1 MLERLLSRAHARSLI
16 TAAVVASLS
25 ACGSGGDGSGSDDG
39 GGSNGGGGNA
49 GGGTTVPD
57 PDFASVRGLSADGV
71 MQDPATAAI
80 YQSPDDSGI
89 INIYVEID
97 PPVGDICRGDD
108 PTTPEDEENYA
119 GCTLD
124 DLDDDDDGS
133 DAFDPELKGTVRIG
147 SLAAGDDLTFRS
159 DEIEVRGASSR
170 QARQK
175 SYKVEF
181 EDGDWFGM
189 ERLQL
194 NKHPFDLSRIRNK
207 LSFDLF
213 KQIENFPS
221 LRTQFVHVFVKEE
234 TDADYQDGGLFT
246 NIEYMDDDWAD
257 NHGQEEQSNI
267 FKTEQ
272 FSFQSLE
279 DTPELTEDV
288 DSDAFE
294 TVLESKGDDEST
306 ETLIAMLNALN
317 DDDVPFDNVLKQY
330 FQADN
335 FRTWLGINI
344 LLSNDDTN
352 SQNFYLYRPSQID
365 NFYFTPW
372 DYDGAWDFFGQPAE
386 QLDFP
391 QRPRWTQGIANWWAM
406 PLVSRYVRNGGIP
419 ALQAKLDAL
428 QAGALAPA
436 NVETLIDS
444 YPIDDIVG
452 ILVNRAGPDLDGLP
466 TVNDGRSAEPQIREE
481 IERLPGT
488 IATAREEFDSTLDR
502 PMPVYT
508 AASLQ
513 NGNVV
518 LRWDESYD
526 IQNNA
531 LSYDVRL
538 ATSPL
543 LNGTRD
549 ACTSEDD
556 AMPMLNTNVV
566 FSRNGIQGTTVVP
579 TTALTPGQRY
589 YAQVIVRDSDGYC
602 QSSFDEYYDQ
612 ANDETYYGVFGF
624 TYTGTEIVT
633 AYEEQADAE

>member
-1 MLERLLSRAHARSLI
+1 MFERLLSRAYARSLI

-25 ACGSGGDGSGSDDG
+25 ACGSGGGGSGSDDG
-39 GGSNGGGGNA
+39 GSSGGGGGNA

-57 PDFASVRGLSADGV
+57 PDFASVRGLTADGV
-71 MQDPATAAI
+71 MQDPENAAI
-80 YQSPDDSGI
+80 YQSPDDSRI
-89 INIYVEID
+89 IDIYVEID

-108 PTTPEDEENYA
+108 PTTPEDEENYD
-119 GCTLD
+119 GCTLA
-124 DLDDDDDGS
+124 DLDQDNDGS
-133 DAFDPELKGTVRIG
+133 DAFDPELSGTVRIG
-147 SLAAGDDLTFRS
+147 SLAAGGDLTFRS

-170 QARQK
+170 EAQQK

-181 EDGDWFGM
+181 EDGNWFGM

-194 NKHPFDLSRIRNK
+194 NKHPYDLSRIRNK

-221 LRTQFVHVFVKEE
+221 LRTQFVHVYVKEE
-234 TDADYQDGGLFT
+234 NDADYQDGGLFT

-257 NHGQEEQSNI
+257 NHGQEEISNI
-267 FKTEQ
+267 FKAEQ

-279 DTPELTEDV
+279 ETPELEQDV
-288 DSDAFE
+288 GSDAFE
-294 TVLESKGDDEST
+294 AVLESKGEDEST

-419 ALQAKLDAL
+419 ALEAKLDAL

-436 NVETLIDS
+436 NVQTLIDS
-444 YPIDDIVG
+444 YPIDEIVQVL
-452 ILVNRAGPDLDGLP
+452 INQQGPDLDGLP
-466 TVNDGRSAEPQIREE
+466 TVNDGRSAEPQIRQE

-488 IATAREEFDSTLDR
+488 IAAAREEFDSTLDR

-508 AASLQ
+508 AALLE

-526 IQNNA
+526 IQNKG
-531 LSYDVRL
+531 LRYDVRL
-538 ATSPL
+538 ATSPV
-543 LNGTRD
+543 LNGTRS
-549 ACTSEDD
+549 ACAEDDD

-566 FSRNGIQGTTVVP
+566 FSRDGIQGTSVVP

-589 YAQVIVRDSDGYC
+589 YAQVIVRDGDGYC
-602 QSSFDEYYDQ
+602 QSSFDEYYDSDE
-612 ANDETYYGVFGF
+612 DETYYGVFGF
-624 TYTGTEIVT
+624 TFTGSEIVT
-633 AYEEQADAE
+633 AYDE